1 MIMKNNKFFKNKY
14 FLIKKFTSNFFKS
27 YFPENYRNASRLIIS
42 KKFFKKFS
50 DIFFSKKY
58 PNDLPKLNK
67 ERENFILIRK
77 KLEISL
83 DEINRNLNSLDEKS
97 KNLERSIFENEKKLE
112 NQVKTIND
120 IEKYIQNKDEKK
132 IDPRKEIFLNKNY
145 IEIKKIFT
153 EENEYLIKENKINSE
168 LIPNINKEVKEY
180 NLKLK
185 KCREEITEN
194 NLKILEIDEKI
205 SKITYLKDLTD
216 AKNNNIKIFYI
227 LFSPILIFAIYFYFV
242 GRPRYFVQSDVVVRK
257 SLSSSESG
265 DGFSSLLGVGN
276 QSSREDA
283 RFLKIYLESPQVLE
297 DINKTIKF
305 KEKYKKRGLDF
316 FAGINQNISQDNLYT
331 FFKKQIRIDFDE
343 ISGAIKI
350 KTIAYNPITSL
361 KFNKFLIEKAE
372 QFVNELNQSIYLRQ
386 IGFVENQVVVN
397 FEKLAEAKLKL
408 EEFQNQTKTIN
419 LNQEVLSATSL
430 ITSLEQQLAD
440 SKLQLSLLKRQF
452 VDQNAPEINM
462 MKSQI
467 EELIIQIKEQRDI
480 LSDPDSKNYISRI
493 GILNSLKSNLQFRN
507 DIYNA
512 SLATSEKTKL
522 DAQKQQRFM
531 AILSKPTL
539 PDDQDMNWKNRLFLT
554 FSSIIIIGFY
564 LSRFILGISDSHN
577 S

>member
-1 MIMKNNKFFKNKY
+1 M
-14 FLIKKFTSNFFKS
+14 
-27 YFPENYRNASRLIIS
+27 
-42 KKFFKKFS
+42 
-50 DIFFSKKY
+50 
-58 PNDLPKLNK
+58 
-67 ERENFILIRK
+67 
-77 KLEISL
+77 
-83 DEINRNLNSLDEKS
+83 
-97 KNLERSIFENEKKLE
+97 
-112 NQVKTIND
+112 
-120 IEKYIQNKDEKK
+120 
-132 IDPRKEIFLNKNY
+132 
-145 IEIKKIFT
+145 
-153 EENEYLIKENKINSE
+153 
-168 LIPNINKEVKEY
+168 
-180 NLKLK
+180 
-185 KCREEITEN
+185 
-194 NLKILEIDEKI
+194 
-205 SKITYLKDLTD
+205 
-216 AKNNNIKIFYI
+216 
-227 LFSPILIFAIYFYFV
+227 
-242 GRPRYFVQSDVVVRK
+242 GRPRYFVVSDVVVRK

-316 FAGINQNISQDNLYT
+316 FAGINQNISQDNLYE

-350 KTIAYNPITSL
+350 KTIAYNPFTSL

-386 IGFVENQVVVN
+386 IGFVENQVIVN

-462 MKSQI
+462 MNSQI
-467 EELIIQIKEQRDI
+467 EELRIQIKEQRDI

-539 PDDQDMNWKNRLFLT
+539 PDDQDMNWKNRWFLT
-554 FSSIIIIGFY
+554 FTSIIVIGFY

>member
-1 MIMKNNKFFKNKY
+1 MKNNKFFKNKY
-14 FLIKKFTSNFFKS
+14 FLIKKFTSNFLKS
-27 YFPENYRNASRLIIS
+27 YFPENYRNPSRLIFS
-42 KKFFKKFS
+42 KKLFKKFA

-58 PNDLPKLNK
+58 PNDLPKLNQ

-97 KNLERSIFENEKKLE
+97 KNLDRSIFENEKKLE
-112 NQVKTIND
+112 TQVKTIND

-216 AKNNNIKIFYI
+216 AKNNKIKIFFI
-227 LFSPILIFAIYFYFV
+227 LFSPILIFAIYFYLV
-242 GRPRYFVQSDVVVRK
+242 GRPRYFVVSDVVVRK

-265 DGFSSLLGVGN
+265 DGFTSLLGVGN

-316 FAGINQNISQDNLYT
+316 FAGINQNISQDNLYE

-350 KTIAYNPITSL
+350 KTIAYNPFTSL

-386 IGFVENQVVVN
+386 IGFVENQVIVN

-462 MKSQI
+462 MNSQI
-467 EELIIQIKEQRDI
+467 EELRIQIKEQRDI

-539 PDDQDMNWKNRLFLT
+539 PDDQDMNWKNRWFLT
-554 FSSIIIIGFY
+554 FTSIIVIGFY